1 MDRLA
6 YTSLSAVISQTE
18 ARAQLTNS
26 LANVSTVGFK
36 ESYEI
41 ATQTA
46 KVEGGGFETLFQPLL
61 IKRDVIRLDPGSIST
76 TGNQMDVALN
86 DKTVLGMQ
94 AENGDI
100 AFTRRGDLRVT
111 ASGVIENAAGQLVLG
126 EAGPISVPPGQLV
139 SISADGTVYA
149 SSPANPEIAPIQIGQ
164 SMLRDASAMPLT
176 RREDGLF
183 EPLDELYRGTDF
195 PTGPRAASLQTG
207 ALEGSNV
214 NPINAMVR
222 MMDFSRSF
230 EAQINVIKESES
242 IDETGSTMMRLP

>member
-6 YTSLSAVISQTE
+6 YSSLSAVISQTE

-36 ESYEI
+36 ESYEL
-41 ATQTA
+41 ASQTA
-46 KVEGGGFETLFQPLL
+46 KVEGDGYETLYQPLL
-61 IKRDVIRLDPGSIST
+61 MKGDVIRLDPGTVTT

-94 AENGDI
+94 AEDGDI

-111 ASGVIENAAGQLVLG
+111 ASGVIENSAGQLVLG
-126 EAGPISVPPGQLV
+126 EAGPISVPAGQLV
-139 SISADGTVYA
+139 SFSADGTVYA
-149 SSPANPEIAPIQIGQ
+149 SSPANPENAPIEIGQ
-164 SMLRDASAMPLT
+164 LMLRDASEMPLT

-183 EPLDELYRGTDF
+183 EPINELYRGTDF
-195 PTGPRAASLQTG
+195 PSGPRVASLQSG

-214 NPINAMVR
+214 NPVNAMVR

-230 EAQINVIKESES
+230 EAQIKVIKESES

>member
-6 YTSLSAVISQTE
+6 YTSLSAVVSQSE
-18 ARAQLTNS
+18 IRAQLTHS

-36 ESYEI
+36 ESYEL
-41 ATQTA
+41 ASQTA
-46 KVEGGGFETLFQPLL
+46 KVEGDGYETLYQPLL
-61 IKRDVIRLDPGSIST
+61 MKADVIRLDPGTVTT

-111 ASGVIENAAGQLVLG
+111 ASGVIENSAGQLVLG
-126 EAGPISVPPGQLV
+126 EAGPITVPAGQLV
-139 SISADGTVYA
+139 SFSADGTVYA
-149 SSPANPEIAPIQIGQ
+149 SSPANPENAPIEIGQ
-164 SMLRDASAMPLT
+164 LMLRDASAMPLT

-183 EPLDELYRGTDF
+183 QPINELYRGTDF
-195 PTGPRAASLQTG
+195 PSGPRVASLQSG

-214 NPINAMVR
+214 NPVNAMVR

-230 EAQINVIKESES
+230 EAQIKVIKESES

>member
-6 YTSLSAVISQTE
+6 YTSLSAVVSQSE
-18 ARAQLTNS
+18 IRAQLTHS

-36 ESYEI
+36 ESYEL
-41 ATQTA
+41 ASQTA
-46 KVEGGGFETLFQPLL
+46 KVEGDGYETLYQPLL
-61 IKRDVIRLDPGSIST
+61 MKADVIRLDPGTVTT

-111 ASGVIENAAGQLVLG
+111 ASGVIENSAGQLVLG
-126 EAGPISVPPGQLV
+126 EAGPITVPAGQLV
-139 SISADGTVYA
+139 SFSADGTVYA
-149 SSPANPEIAPIQIGQ
+149 SSPANPENAPIEIGQ
-164 SMLRDASAMPLT
+164 LMLRDASAMPLT

-183 EPLDELYRGTDF
+183 QPINELYRGTDF
-195 PTGPRAASLQTG
+195 PSGPRVASLQSG

-214 NPINAMVR
+214 NPVNAMVR
-222 MMDFSRSF
+222 MMEFSRSF
-230 EAQINVIKESES
+230 EAQIKVIKESES

>member
-6 YTSLSAVISQTE
+6 YTSLSAVVSQSE
-18 ARAQLTNS
+18 IRAQLTHS

-36 ESYEI
+36 ESYEL
-41 ATQTA
+41 ASQTA
-46 KVEGGGFETLFQPLL
+46 KVEGDGYETLYQPLL
-61 IKRDVIRLDPGSIST
+61 MKGDVIRLDPGTVTT

-94 AENGDI
+94 AEDGDI

-111 ASGVIENAAGQLVLG
+111 ASGVIENSAGQLVLG
-126 EAGPISVPPGQLV
+126 EAGPISVPAGQLV
-139 SISADGTVYA
+139 SFSADGTVYA
-149 SSPANPEIAPIQIGQ
+149 SSPANPENAPIEIGQ
-164 SMLRDASAMPLT
+164 LMLRDASEMPLT

-183 EPLDELYRGTDF
+183 EPINELYRGTDF
-195 PTGPRAASLQTG
+195 PSGPRVASLQSG

-214 NPINAMVR
+214 NPVNAMVR

-230 EAQINVIKESES
+230 EAQIKVIKESES

>member
-6 YTSLSAVISQTE
+6 YTSLSAVVSQSE
-18 ARAQLTNS
+18 IRAQLTHS

-41 ATQTA
+41 ASQTA
-46 KVEGGGFETLFQPLL
+46 KVEGDGYETLFQPLL
-61 IKRDVIRLDPGSIST
+61 IKRDVIRLDPGTITT

-111 ASGVIENAAGQLVLG
+111 ASGLIENSAGQLVLG
-126 EAGPISVPPGQLV
+126 EAGPISVPAGQLV

-149 SSPANPEIAPIQIGQ
+149 SSLANPENAPIEIGQ
-164 SMLRDASAMPLT
+164 LMLRDASAMPLT

-195 PTGPRAASLQTG
+195 PTGPRAASLQSG

>member
-6 YTSLSAVISQTE
+6 YTSLSAVISQAE
-18 ARAQLTNS
+18 VRAQLTHS
-26 LANVSTVGFK
+26 LSNVSTVGFK

-41 ATQTA
+41 ASQTA
-46 KVEGGGFETLFQPLL
+46 KVEGDGFETLYQPLL
-61 IKRDVIRLDPGSIST
+61 IMRDVIKLNPGT
-76 TGNQMDVALN
+76 VTATGNQMDVALN

-94 AENGDI
+94 TENGEI

-111 ASGVIENAAGQLVLG
+111 VSGVIENSLGQLVLG

-149 SSPANPEIAPIQIGQ
+149 SSPANPEDAPVEIGQ
-164 SMLRDASAMPLT
+164 LMLRDASNTPLV

-183 EPLDELYRGTDF
+183 EPLDENYRGKDF
-195 PTGPRAASLQTG
+195 PSGPRTASLRSG

-214 NPINAMVR
+214 NPINAMVKL
-222 MMDFSRSF
+222 MDFSRSF
-230 EAQINVIKESES
+230 EAQINVVKQAES